1 MAITIYR
8 VCRRIYASLDGEGSN
23 RVGGR
28 WNSPGRPVVYMAQSV
43 ALAVLENLVHMSR
56 QDYPTGYVVVAATVP
71 DHVRILDY
79 LSYLASTS
87 SVSTRERKAWDR
99 WLQSGE
105 SAVLRVPSAVVPGDW
120 NYLINPQHLDF
131 AQISTEPPVP
141 IHFDERLFE
150 SK

>member
-8 VCRRIYASLDGEGSN
+8 VWRRIYASLDGEGAR

-71 DHVRILDY
+71 DHVRIIEHLRYLDSKFRDPARDISAKIRPK
-79 LSYLASTS
+79 LS
-87 SVSTRERKAWDR
+87 SVWR
-99 WLQSGE
+99 
-105 SAVLRVPSAVVPGDW
+105 SAQPHLAEGFG
-120 NYLINPQHLDF
+120 NPDYKTLTD
-131 AQISTEPPVP
+131 
-141 IHFDERLFE
+141 
-150 SK
+150 